1 MENFDV
7 ELSDNK
13 SKMTLLSPEIV
24 EIRDKIVD
32 KLEGKSLKDIRSNI
46 KDFLDNEKKEETR
59 LAALAAR
66 IVLLRRFIS
75 KLADSQELL
84 EKEET
89 IILIMRVLITMIT
102 SKLTMKVTI
111 MKAT

>member
-13 SKMTLLSPEIV
+13 SKMTLLSPEII
-24 EIRDKIVD
+24 EIRNKIVD

-59 LAALAAR
+59 LRLWLHALFCSEG
-66 IVLLRRFIS
+66 LF
-75 KLADSQELL
+75 Q
-84 EKEET
+84 
-89 IILIMRVLITMIT
+89 
-102 SKLTMKVTI
+102 
-111 MKAT
+111 